1 MQKNENNAN
10 DLKTEQN
17 NKKIKLPPV
26 VRLPLKLADDI
37 KLSLSNFSLEM
48 QNKKQIKIRGCKKI
62 AYYSPVRIT
71 LTLGSDNI
79 NICGRSLS
87 CTAFSQSCVGIEG
100 DIRCVFFSDRLPKG
114 R

>member
-1 MQKNENNAN
+1 MQKNENNTNNSKA
-10 DLKTEQN
+10 EQN
-17 NKKIKLPPV
+17 KIKLPPV

-37 KLSLSNFSLEM
+37 KFSLSNFSLEM